1 MKYYIVALF
10 DEEAYQ
16 VISPIQKNIS
26 RKFRTNRNSPQP
38 FIPLISIENPDLD
51 KLYPLVDKLIAPYE
65 TFRVDANDTVY
76 PLDQT
81 KSINLRLDN
90 KGYIK
95 RIARNLFDTLSLHG
109 FNVKCFED
117 NFILLGNLPYVPK
130 DNKKQTIKL
139 NYPDLYDKD
148 NFLKLKIKNIEIWK
162 LPAAKKNIPIK
173 SYELKSF

>member
-51 KLYPLVDKLIAPYE
+51 KLYPLVDKLIAPYK
-65 TFRVDANDTVY
+65 TFRVNANDTVY

-95 RIARNLFDTLSLHG
+95 RLSRSICDTLSLHG
-109 FNVKCFED
+109 FNIKTLGE
-117 NFILLGNLPYVPK
+117 NFISLANLGYIPK
-130 DNKKQTIKL
+130 DYKKQDVKL
-139 NYPDLYDKD
+139 NFPDIYCDS
-148 NFLKLKIKNIEIWK
+148 NIVKLRIKSIEIWK
-162 LPAAKKNIPIK
+162 LPTVKKNTPIQ
-173 SYELKSF
+173 SYPLKSF